1 MSLDSADADATAY
14 SGPKDDARSVR
25 SSGTANSHINQ
36 LERQKTGASA
46 AKFFYDSKPEVP
58 ELDLTEE
65 YFHSLKTGVPMPGLP
80 ADKADYQ
87 IDWLGPKDPG
97 LAINWP
103 LRKKIR
109 TLCLCALA
117 AMVTVFGSA
126 ILAPAAMV
134 IKEKFHVG
142 LPVSILNVSLYV
154 LGFALG
160 PVVWGP
166 SSEYFGRKWPQII
179 GIFGLTVFSFAAATA
194 KDFQTLVL
202 SRFFSGLF
210 GAATLAVS
218 PAVMA
223 DIFDAKERGV
233 AVSVI
238 SLMIVAGPMLA
249 PVIGGYIT
257 ASFLGWRWD
266 EYILGIFSSF
276 VLVIL
281 VLFFEESYPP
291 RLLAFRAHDIRKATG
306 NWAVTAPIED
316 LELDLHVMLEKTVL
330 KPLKMLAVEPILFLI
345 SLYHGFIYGILYLCL
360 ECVPLIFEDYGWKGG
375 NVFLPYLGM
384 LVGTILVSIT
394 NLVIFEPRFN
404 RILAASPSPVLPEE
418 RLPLMMLSGIAFPV
432 GIFLLC
438 WSGAYH
444 AMWFVPTVG
453 CAFIGY
459 GLIGIFQAAFTYI
472 IDTYLLNAAS
482 GIAANTFL
490 RSAFGCAFPLFAH
503 PMFVNLGTQWAGTLL
518 GCLAAVLAPVP
529 FCFYFYGKTLR
540 SKSRFAF
547 TLDIQAET
555 AARQK
560 AELDSKTQAEEDAA
574 DGAQKQTAEA

>member
-1 MSLDSADADATAY
+1 MSTAPPNVAVPPA
-14 SGPKDDARSVR
+14 SINDEVPNDVHSITSDGSVVNQVER
-25 SSGTANSHINQ
+25 TKTAS
-36 LERQKTGASA
+36 SA
-46 AKFFYDSKPEVP
+46 AEFFCDTSPDIPAV
-58 ELDLTEE
+58 DTSEE
-65 YFHSLKTGVPMPGLP
+65 YFKWRKPNVPFPDLPG
-80 ADKADYQ
+80 AKENYQ
-87 IDWLGPKDPG
+87 IDWLGDDDPG

-103 LRKKIR
+103 FPKKVL
-109 TLCLCALA
+109 TLFMCALA

-126 ILAPAAMV
+126 ITAPATVV
-134 IKEKFHVG
+134 IKMKFHVG
-142 LPVSILNVSLYV
+142 LPVSILNTSLYV

-160 PVVWGP
+160 PVLWGP
-166 SSEYFGRKWPQII
+166 SSEYFGRKWPQVV
-179 GIFGLTVFSFAAATA
+179 GIFGLTVFSFACATA
-194 KDFQTLVL
+194 FNFQTLVL
-202 SRFFSGLF
+202 CRFFSGLF

-223 DIFDAKERGV
+223 DIFNTKQRGV

-257 ASFLGWRWD
+257 ASFLGWRWTL
-266 EYILGIFSSF
+266 YILGIFSSF
-276 VLVIL
+276 VLVML
-281 VLFFEESYPP
+281 VLFAEESYPP
-291 RLLAFRAHDIRKATG
+291 RLLAYRAHHIRMATG
-306 NWAVTAPIED
+306 NWAITAPIED
-316 LELDLHVMLEKTVL
+316 LELDMHIMIEKTIL
-330 KPLKMLAVEPILFLI
+330 KPIKMLMVEPILFLI

-360 ECVPLIFEDYGWKGG
+360 ECVPLIFEDYGWHGG
-375 NVFLPYLGM
+375 NIFLPYLGM
-384 LVGTILVSIT
+384 LVGTILVSVT
-394 NLVIFEPRFN
+394 NLVVFEPRFN
-404 RILAASPSPVLPEE
+404 KKLAASNLPVLPEQ
-418 RLPLMMLSGIAFPV
+418 RLPLMMLSGIMFPI

-444 AMWFVPTVG
+444 VMWFVPTVG

-529 FCFYFYGKTLR
+529 FSFYFFGRQLR
-540 SKSRFAF
+540 AKSKFAF
-547 TLDIQAET
+547 ALDAPKKPAE
-555 AARQK
+555 
-560 AELDSKTQAEEDAA
+560 DEEA
-574 DGAQKQTAEA
+574 KVETENN

>member
-1 MSLDSADADATAY
+1 MST
-14 SGPKDDARSVR
+14 PPENDDAAVTSIKDETPNDVQ
-25 SSGTANSHINQ
+25 SITSNGSAVNQ
-36 LERQKTGASA
+36 LERKKTVDSA
-46 AKFFYDSKPEVP
+46 AKFFYDNPPEVP
-58 ELDLTEE
+58 EVDTSEE
-65 YFHSLKTGVPMPGLP
+65 YFKWRKPGVGFEPLPGE
-80 ADKADYQ
+80 KENYQ
-87 IDWLGPKDPG
+87 IDWLGPDDPG

-103 LRKKIR
+103 LPKKII
-109 TLCLCALA
+109 TLFMCALA

-126 ILAPAAMV
+126 VIAPATVV
-134 IKEKFHVG
+134 IKMKFHVG
-142 LPVSILNVSLYV
+142 LPVSILNISLYV

-166 SSEYFGRKWPQII
+166 SSEFFGRKWPQVI
-179 GIFGLTVFSFAAATA
+179 GIFGLTVFSFACATA
-194 KDFQTLVL
+194 FNFQTLVL
-202 SRFFSGLF
+202 CRFFSGLF

-223 DIFDAKERGV
+223 DIFDTKDRGV

-257 ASFLGWRWD
+257 ASFLGWRWT

-276 VLVIL
+276 VLVLL
-281 VLFFEESYPP
+281 VFFFDESYPP
-291 RLLAFRAHDIRKATG
+291 RLLAFRAHHIRMATG

-316 LELDLHVMLEKTVL
+316 LELDVHTMLEKTVL
-330 KPLKMLAVEPILFLI
+330 KPIKMLMVEPILFLI

-360 ECVPLIFEDYGWKGG
+360 ECVPLIFENYGWKGG

-384 LVGTILVSIT
+384 LVGTILVSVT
-394 NLVIFEPRFN
+394 NLIVFEPRFN
-404 RILAASPSPVLPEE
+404 RKLAASGLPVLPEE
-418 RLPLMMLSGIAFPV
+418 RLPLMMLSGIMFPI

-438 WSGAYH
+438 WSGAYKV
-444 AMWFVPTVG
+444 MWFVPTLG

-503 PMFVNLGTQWAGTLL
+503 PLFVNLGTQWAGTLL
-518 GCLAAVLAPVP
+518 GCLASLLAPVP
-529 FCFYFYGKTLR
+529 FCFYFFGQRLR
-540 SKSRFAF
+540 ANSKFAF
-547 TLDIQAET
+547 ALDAQKKQA
-555 AARQK
+555 K
-560 AELDSKTQAEEDAA
+560 EDAEGMEA
-574 DGAQKQTAEA
+574 AEDDK